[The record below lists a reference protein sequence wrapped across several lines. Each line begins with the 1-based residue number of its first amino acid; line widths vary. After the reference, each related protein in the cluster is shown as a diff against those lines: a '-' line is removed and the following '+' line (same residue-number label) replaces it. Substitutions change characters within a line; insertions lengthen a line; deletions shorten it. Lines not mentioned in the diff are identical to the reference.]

1 VGVVLG
7 TALAL
12 LTALLNALAASYQQR
27 ASHLVARQE
36 RPSVHPDG
44 VVSRYLPVVR
54 QFGWLLRHPVWWLGW
69 VFNTLGTL
77 TQAGALHYG
86 SVARVQPLMTT
97 QLVFDLPLSARE
109 TRRRPLPRDWA
120 AVVSICAGVAV
131 FLAVPGAAPGSGAA
145 DRPAV
150 LLSMAAGAG
159 LIVVLVALAA
169 GRSSLTKAA
178 VYGVASGVCHAAT
191 AVLIKLTIADL
202 TGPGVWATARD
213 WPGYGIAVST
223 VLGVL
228 LAQQAYAA
236 GSLAV
241 AVAASTVTAP
251 VVSYVLGVFTFDVP
265 LPHGAGTVAAV
276 VISLV
281 LLSVGA
287 VVLAHSPSTR
297 AISDQSAQASGAAGG
312 AAAGAVEP
320 TSSTSYP
327 SQSSR

>member
-1 VGVVLG
+1 VFIG

-12 LTALLNALAASYQQR
+12 LTALLNALAAGFQQR
-27 ASHLVARQE
+27 ASHLVAHRE
-36 RPSVHPDG
+36 RPSARPGGLTD
-44 VVSRYLPVVR
+44 RYLPVVR

-77 TQAGALHYG
+77 TQAGALHFG
-86 SVARVQPLMTT
+86 SVARVQPLLTT
-97 QLVFDLPLSARE
+97 QLVFDLPLSSWE
-109 TRRRPLPRDWA
+109 TGRRPLVRDWL
-120 AVVSICAGVAV
+120 AVGSICAGVAV
-131 FLAVPGAAPGSGAA
+131 FLAVRGAAPGNGAA

-150 LLSMAAGAG
+150 LLSMAAGAAVA
-159 LIVVLVALAA
+159 VVLVVVAA
-169 GRSSLTKAA
+169 GRSSLTRAA
-178 VYGVASGVCHAAT
+178 LLGVASGICHAAT

-202 TGPGVWATARD
+202 TGPGVLATARD

-265 LPHGAGTVAAV
+265 APHGGGTLAAIV
-276 VISLV
+276 VSLL

-287 VVLAHSPSTR
+287 VVLAHSPTTR
-297 AISDQSAQASGAAGG
+297 GSS
-312 AAAGAVEP
+312 AAAEGEP
-320 TSSTSYP
+320 AAAP
-327 SQSSR
+327 ADREGSSR

>member
-1 VGVVLG
+1 MVLG

-27 ASHLVARQE
+27 ASQLVAE
-36 RPSVHPDG
+36 RGWTPRRPDG
-44 VVSRYLPVVR
+44 IVSRYLPVLR
-54 QFGWLLRHPVWWLGW
+54 QFGWLLKHPVWWLGW
-69 VFNTLGTL
+69 VFNTLGTI

-109 TRRRPLPRDWA
+109 TRRKPLPRDWA
-120 AVVSICAGVAV
+120 AVVAICAGVAV

-150 LLSMAAGAG
+150 LLSMAASAG

-169 GRSSLTKAA
+169 GRSSLTRAA
-178 VYGVASGVCHAAT
+178 LYGVASGICHAAT
-191 AVLIKLTIADL
+191 AVNIKLTIASL
-202 TGPGVWATARD
+202 AGPGVWATARD

-251 VVSYVLGVFTFDVP
+251 VISYVLGVYTFDVP
-265 LPHGAGTVAAV
+265 LPHGAGTISAV
-276 VISLV
+276 VVSLV

-297 AISDQSAQASGAAGG
+297 AISAQAAERAG
-312 AAAGAVEP
+312 AAAGAGAP
-320 TSSTSYP
+320 PGSSARP
-327 SQSSR
+327 SR

>member
-1 VGVVLG
+1 MVLG

-27 ASHLVARQE
+27 ASHLVADRE
-36 RPSVHPDG
+36 RPSARPDG
-44 VVSRYLPVVR
+44 LVSRYLPVLG

-150 LLSMAAGAG
+150 LLSMAACTG
-159 LIVVLVALAA
+159 LIVVLVVLAA
-169 GRSSLTKAA
+169 GRSSLTRAA
-178 VYGVASGVCHAAT
+178 LYGVASGVCHAAT
-191 AVLIKLTIADL
+191 AVNIKLTIASL

-251 VVSYVLGVFTFDVP
+251 VISYLLGVYTFDVP
-265 LPHGAGTVAAV
+265 LPHGAGTIAAV
-276 VISLV
+276 VVSLV

-297 AISDQSAQASGAAGG
+297 AISEQTAQASGAASGSASG
-312 AAAGAVEP
+312 RGSDA
-320 TSSTSYP
+320 TSSTS
-327 SQSSR
+327 